1 MKIFLISPV
10 RVFDIV
16 EQKEILEYVV
26 NLEEDGADVHLP
38 IRDTDQ
44 DCTEFDI
51 CTQNAVAIRDA
62 DEVHVWWNVASSGS
76 KFDLGV
82 AFALG
87 KKVVVA
93 NDIEVSTTKSFCNL
107 LHSMEESL

>member
-1 MKIFLISPV
+1 MRIFLISPV

-16 EQKEILEYVV
+16 EQEEIREYVRA
-26 NLEEDGADVHLP
+26 LEDDGASVHLP

-44 DCTEFDI
+44 SGSEMEICTE
-51 CTQNAVAIRDA
+51 NALAIREA
-62 DEVHVWWNVASSGS
+62 DEVHVWWNMASSGS

-87 KKVVVA
+87 KKLVVA
-93 NDIEVSTTKSFCNL
+93 NEVYVSTTKAFSNL
-107 LHSMEESL
+107 LLDMEAL